1 MGVMSDDLPGLTGD
15 RAATRSW
22 VELFVDLADGNARAL
37 DEIYAA
43 AAGQIFGLAVWRTG
57 STEDARDV
65 VQEVFVRL
73 VEQGGRLRKIKNPR
87 AWVLTV
93 AHRVAVDVTRRRR
106 KSEPLESCR
115 FLESSSGDPDRGID
129 AGRAS
134 SLLAGLLPAQ
144 RVAVYLRHFA
154 DCSFAEIG
162 RVTGVPTFTAA
173 SRYRLGIA
181 KLRELMEG
189 EP

>member
-1 MGVMSDDLPGLTGD
+1 MGAMSDDLPARSGD
-15 RAATRSW
+15 RPW
-22 VELFVDLADGNARAL
+22 GDLFLDLADGDAKAL
-37 DEIYAA
+37 EELYDAT
-43 AAGQIFGLAVWRTG
+43 AGKIFGLALWRTG
-57 STEDARDV
+57 SKEDAAEV

-73 VEQGGRLRKIKNPR
+73 TEQAERLHKVKQPR
-87 AWVLTV
+87 AWLLTV
-93 AHRVAVDVTRRRR
+93 AHRAAVDATRRRR

-115 FLESSSGDPDRGID
+115 YLEAASTEVDRELD
-129 AGRAS
+129 AGKAS
-134 SLLAGLLPAQ
+134 ALLAELPPAQ

-181 KLRELMEG
+181 KLRQLMEG
-189 EP
+189 G